1 MNRFKLIAVCITA
14 LAAMSLSAC
23 AETQL
28 IMHAS
33 KRINRNINDAE
44 LEATATQNAALSID
58 EIKEMQSLLVEHG
71 LDTGGIDGIIGP
83 KTRMAI
89 RRYQENN
96 GLDVGESPS
105 RELLDSLRNG

>member
-14 LAAMSLSAC
+14 LTAMGLSAC

-33 KRINRNINDAE
+33 KRINRGINDTE
-44 LEATATQNAALSID
+44 PEIVVTQNTALSID

-96 GLDVGESPS
+96 GLDVGQSPGK
-105 RELLDSLRNG
+105 ELLDSLRDG